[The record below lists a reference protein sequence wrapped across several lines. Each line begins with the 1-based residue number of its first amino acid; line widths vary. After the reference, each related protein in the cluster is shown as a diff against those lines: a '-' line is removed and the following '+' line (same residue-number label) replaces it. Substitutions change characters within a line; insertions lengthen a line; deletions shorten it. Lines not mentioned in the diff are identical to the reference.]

1 MKFGKLQQRF
11 FTEKPKVYDKE
22 TKTAYL
28 DIQEAEQTVSEGG
41 KDSKTVRGYTAYPVE
56 LDGLMDYGHIKS
68 RLIEAAY
75 PPKDEFGFAMNAI
88 EVLFGVTINGED
100 KSDYSDV
107 ITETN
112 DFLEYRKL
120 CAEAAKEIVNSIY

>member
-1 MKFGKLQQRF
+1 MNFGKLQQRF

-22 TKTAYL
+22 TRTAYL
-28 DIQEAEQTVSEGG
+28 NIKEGEQTNSNGDGKSEKVKGF
-41 KDSKTVRGYTAYPVE
+41 TAYPVE
-56 LDGLMDYGHIKS
+56 LDGLMDYGHVKS
-68 RLIEAAY
+68 QLIEAAY

-88 EVLFGVTINGED
+88 EVLFGISINVDD
-100 KSDYSDV
+100 KSDYADV
-107 ITETN
+107 IAETN